1 MSLFGPMRQIGYVV
15 RDIEKAMRH
24 WVEVNQV
31 GPWFYT
37 ERFVVDE
44 FWYRGKRQEK
54 LEISAALA
62 NSGDM
67 QLELIQQR
75 CETPSLFQEF
85 MGTSGEGMQHFAVWA
100 DDYEALY
107 RRALGSNFTIGQ
119 EARLS

>member
-54 LEISAALA
+54 LRDLRCPGEQWRHAA
-62 NSGDM
+62 
-67 QLELIQQR
+67 
-75 CETPSLFQEF
+75 
-85 MGTSGEGMQHFAVWA
+85 
-100 DDYEALY
+100 
-107 RRALGSNFTIGQ
+107 
-119 EARLS
+119 